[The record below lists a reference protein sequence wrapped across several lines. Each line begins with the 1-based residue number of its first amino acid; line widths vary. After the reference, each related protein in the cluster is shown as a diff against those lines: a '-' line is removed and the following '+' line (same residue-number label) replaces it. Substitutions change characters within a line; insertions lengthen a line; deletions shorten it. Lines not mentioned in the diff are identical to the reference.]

1 MKVCL
6 LGLLAL
12 ASSAWAKDST
22 VVNKGKGKG
31 SNRTYN
37 YNHKRKLK
45 ALDSYYSQSTSSKSA
60 KSGGCDPTDHG
71 YLLEKAMKLQ
81 QISKKVVQEFG
92 EFVPPE
98 TDIDEYPWED
108 FWALKVNSTGAQALE
123 VTMPGLE
130 LNDLDGDG
138 FYDKNEV
145 TVALNTYLGDECV
158 DDYYGDIGS
167 IARSGTCDSGC
178 WEKFFVCQNGA
189 ELVQCHDDYFQCTN
203 QCAINDL
210 PWRFRVGRT
219 VPV

>member
-1 MKVCL
+1 
-6 LGLLAL
+6 
-12 ASSAWAKDST
+12 
-22 VVNKGKGKG
+22 
-31 SNRTYN
+31 
-37 YNHKRKLK
+37 
-45 ALDSYYSQSTSSKSA
+45 
-60 KSGGCDPTDHG
+60 
-71 YLLEKAMKLQ
+71 MKLQ

-108 FWALKVNSTGAQALE
+108 FWALKVNSTGVEALE
-123 VTMPGLE
+123 VTMPE
-130 LNDLDGDG
+130 LVLTDLDGDG
-138 FYDKNEV
+138 SYDKNEV
-145 TVALNTYLGDECV
+145 TVALNTYFGDECV
-158 DDYYGDIGS
+158 DDYYYNIVS

-189 ELVQCHDDYFQCTN
+189 ELECFDDYIQCTN